1 MSLLAYVDYGF
12 ILVFFAVLLGC
23 VLLLALNEGKK
34 PVGQKS
40 WRTSQ
45 KERQNVL
52 GYGIL
57 ATLFVLFIFIT
68 VLTHKVSSSHT

>member
-23 VLLLALNEGKK
+23 VLLLALNEEKQA
-34 PVGQKS
+34 VVQKS
-40 WRTSQ
+40 GATSQ
-45 KERQNVL
+45 KKRQNVL
-52 GYGIL
+52 GYGVL

-68 VLTHKVSSSHT
+68 VLTHRVSNGST